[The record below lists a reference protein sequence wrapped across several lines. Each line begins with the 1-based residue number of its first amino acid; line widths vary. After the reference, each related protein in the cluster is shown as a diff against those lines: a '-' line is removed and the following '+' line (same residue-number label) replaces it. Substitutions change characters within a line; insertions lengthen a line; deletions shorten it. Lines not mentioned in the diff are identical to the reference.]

1 MTFTECA
8 DCKEAKTG
16 LQQKRQRCRSCSG
29 KGRPYSSETKEK
41 LRVAGLGQTRSL
53 QSRQKQSISSG
64 GDGDL
69 ENRRYPG
76 IKRWTRLV
84 KERDGHKCAECDFQG
99 IKGDGIMEA
108 HHVIP
113 KALHPELAT
122 EVFNGVT
129 LCKPCHKDI
138 HR

>member
-16 LQQKRQRCRSCSG
+16 LQQKRQRCRSCSK
-29 KGRPYSSETKEK
+29 KGSKGPT
-41 LRVAGLGQTRSL
+41 GHTQSL
-53 QSRQKQSISSG
+53 EHRKNKSLSSG
-64 GDGDL
+64 GNGDL
-69 ENRRYPG
+69 EHRKFPG
-76 IKRWTRLV
+76 LQRWTRLV
-84 KERDGHKCAECDFQG
+84 KERDGHCCAECSFQG